1 MPKHTSLGEL
11 ITALYD
17 AAADEMD
24 RDEESRG
31 DLVAACTIDVL
42 LRDGARNR
50 RALAELIM
58 PLRLLPN

>member
-31 DLVAACTIDVL
+31 DIVAACTFDVL
-42 LRDGARNR
+42 LRDGDKNR
-50 RALAELIM
+50 RALAELVM
-58 PLRLLPN
+58 PLAVLSN